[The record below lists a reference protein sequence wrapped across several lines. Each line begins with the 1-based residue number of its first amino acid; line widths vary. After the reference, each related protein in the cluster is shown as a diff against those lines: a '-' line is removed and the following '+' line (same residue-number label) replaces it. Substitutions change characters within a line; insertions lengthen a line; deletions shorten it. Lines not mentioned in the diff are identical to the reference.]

1 MELIKYKCDDTLQ
14 AATRRAY
21 GHGTIVHRNKHRI
34 FLTTLFIEAYQK
46 PLSFTVRTYAHTHT
60 ESFLSSV
67 QRSSSFRISEYEDSK
82 NYYEDSKNCWLW
94 VNCNM
99 DRTHNAKTEHN
110 HAREKFKYSD
120 SKQIFSYKSGHQLRF
135 LVFGPR
141 KPNYILP
148 QGFYR
153 NPQIIP

>member
-1 MELIKYKCDDTLQ
+1 MDTLQ

-21 GHGTIVHRNKHRI
+21 GHGTIVYRNKHRI

-60 ESFLSSV
+60 ENFLSSV
-67 QRSSSFRISEYEDSK
+67 QRSSRFRISEYEDSK
-82 NYYEDSKNCWLW
+82 NYYEDSKKCWLW

-120 SKQIFSYKSGHQLRF
+120 SKQIFSYNRVTNYDF
-135 LVFGPR
+135 LFLGPGNPTTFYLKASIVTR
-141 KPNYILP
+141 K
-148 QGFYR
+148 
-153 NPQIIP
+153 